1 MSALIRS
8 ELLKLRTARSFIVL
22 TGLGLVLVVLIGI
35 ANGLLADYSD
45 PSAGNGTPAVDAISN
60 SSVILFFI
68 LMLGVLSI
76 TNEFR
81 HGSIAATLLVEPD
94 RRRLLAA
101 KLIAASGVGAVIGLV
116 SAGLSLAISA
126 ALLPGRGFPLDA
138 GATKVIELLAG
149 MTVAGALMTALG
161 VGVGALIRKQTPAI
175 VGVLV
180 YLFLIE
186 PILTGVVLKSAE
198 VRYSLSAAIAELTA
212 TTATAGVDGLDHGL
226 SQIPGGLILLGWT
239 VLFAVLGGA
248 MLQARDVT
256 D

>member
-22 TGLGLVLVVLIGI
+22 TSLGLGLGILIGVLS
-35 ANGLLADYSD
+35 AALADYSHLGPGD
-45 PSAGNGTPAVDAISN
+45 ATPVVDAIAN
-60 SSVILFFI
+60 ASVILFFL

-101 KLIAASGVGAVIGLV
+101 KVIAASAVGALIGLLT
-116 SAGLSLAISA
+116 AGLSLVIYAAI
-126 ALLPGRGFPLDA
+126 LPGRGSSLDTDA
-138 GATKVIELLAG
+138 KQVIELLAG
-149 MTVAGALMTALG
+149 MAAAGALMTALG
-161 VGVGALIRKQTPAI
+161 VGVGALVRKQTPAI

-180 YLFLIE
+180 YLFLLE
-186 PILTGVVLKSAE
+186 PIVTGVVLKSSQ
-198 VRYSLSAAIAELTA
+198 VRFALSAAIAEVTGTSA
-212 TTATAGVDGLDHGL
+212 SAGVNGLDKALG
-226 SQIPGGLILLGWT
+226 QVPGGLVLLGWT
-239 VLFAVLGGA
+239 VLFIVLGGA